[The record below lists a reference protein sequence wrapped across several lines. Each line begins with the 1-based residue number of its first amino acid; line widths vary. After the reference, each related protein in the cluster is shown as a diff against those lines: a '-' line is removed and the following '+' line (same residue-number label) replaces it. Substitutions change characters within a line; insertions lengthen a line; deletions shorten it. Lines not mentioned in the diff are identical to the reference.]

1 MGKWGCGNAS
11 RADAVR
17 ARKFRAWQDRA
28 EERMEERRDRELR
41 RDKARHYADEEKT
54 PRR

>member
-17 ARKFRAWQDRA
+17 ARKFKEKQK
-28 EERMEERRDRELR
+28 ERVKNGKK
-41 RDKARHYADEEKT
+41 DKKLSGVRK
-54 PRR
+54 RI